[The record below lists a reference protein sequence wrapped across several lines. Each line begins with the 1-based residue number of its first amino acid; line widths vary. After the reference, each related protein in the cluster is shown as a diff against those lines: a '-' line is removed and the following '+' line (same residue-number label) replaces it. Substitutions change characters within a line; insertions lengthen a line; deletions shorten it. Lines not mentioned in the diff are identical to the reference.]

1 MCLILQPGGLQV
13 LDPCYTHSCLLMTSR
28 GWDMCHFWYTVHKVL
43 MLTEFGCIFAHGD
56 SSVFVTGQGIKDIVR
71 WPRPSCPPAVRLQ
84 KKWALEYGMPST
96 HAMVGVS
103 IPLSVILYTMN
114 RYQVSLNL
122 NMHSSC
128 SHTFVP
134 CLWIVVLFVAVF
146 CDSWNPVCHWMVLCH
161 LPQPAVSWNAF
172 CPSKNFLMS
181 NWFYTICYVTLTHIY
196 YSDK

>member
-1 MCLILQPGGLQV
+1 MCHIMQPGGLRDG
-13 LDPCYTHSCLLMTSR
+13 DPYCTRSCLLETIR
-28 GWDMCHFWYTVHKVL
+28 GWDMCHHFWYIMHKGL

-56 SSVFVTGQGIKDIVR
+56 SSVFVIGQGIKDIVR

-114 RYQVSLNL
+114 RYQVSLNW

-128 SHTFVP
+128 SLTFVL
-134 CLWIVVLFVAVF
+134 CLWINGFVCCSILWFLESYLPLDGALSFASAGCILECILF
-146 CDSWNPVCHWMVLCH
+146 
-161 LPQPAVSWNAF
+161 
-172 CPSKNFLMS
+172 
-181 NWFYTICYVTLTHIY
+181 
-196 YSDK
+196 